1 MRHRF
6 FRTIGGLGMPSASRL
21 LAEGPVH
28 ASVFEDGD
36 WDGLKGRVSFEAR
49 R

>member
-1 MRHRF
+1 
-6 FRTIGGLGMPSASRL
+6 MPSASRL

-28 ASVFEDGD
+28 TGMFRNGD
-36 WDGLKGRVSFEAR
+36 WGRRREGMNLEAR